1 METLDEMIEKL
12 KTLRELTG
20 RNCKVFVSG
29 WNDTGI
35 VRPTNMEI
43 ILVKRT
49 RFDED
54 GEVRR
59 MWEESVDIGEI
70 AVIIS

>member
-1 METLDEMIEKL
+1 METLDEMIERL

-35 VRPTNMEI
+35 VRPTNTEI

-49 RFDED
+49 GFDDD
-54 GEVRR
+54 GEVYR
-59 MWEESVDIGEI
+59 MWEESDDGEM